1 MNETEKQ
8 ELEPATS
15 DAVEA
20 ASATAE
26 EQVEPNTH
34 EESAAGTAREQD
46 HPDSSSASS
55 GLPLVIALIALVVA
69 LAGVGLG
76 YMKWVELTGA
86 LQQERQAVVQL
97 RGQQQET
104 KGRLDESGKTM
115 AAQQAA
121 FAAQDDMLKQERSR
135 LQQQSAEMQASL
147 EKVFQRVARSSTEW
161 VVAEAEYLMRIAN
174 HRLQLEGDAATAQ
187 VALETADG
195 RLRDS
200 GDPAWTGVRERLARE
215 ITQLQSVKVLDLAG
229 HASRLSGLISE
240 VEKLELPHTGPI
252 VSARSEP
259 DEKKTGEFSVDR
271 VLHDGWEGF
280 KSLMVIR
287 QNDQPLTAMLGP
299 EQRFF
304 LYQNLRLQLEAAR
317 LALLRQDQALYDSS
331 LERATSWV
339 AEFFDREHPSTRAM
353 QEGIGGLNGVQVQPA
368 LPDISGSLRLLLE
381 QRRSIGT
388 GQKAGS

>member
-8 ELEPATS
+8 EFEPATP
-15 DAVEA
+15 DAAEDV
-20 ASATAE
+20 SATTGDQAGPVE
-26 EQVEPNTH
+26 EVGMVRDAGKTD
-34 EESAAGTAREQD
+34 SA
-46 HPDSSSASS
+46 SASS
-55 GLPLVIALIALVVA
+55 SVPLVIALVA
-69 LAGVGLG
+69 LILALGGVGLG
-76 YMKWVELTGA
+76 YMKWVELNGA
-86 LQQERQAVVQL
+86 LQQERQEIVTL
-97 RGQQQET
+97 RESQRET

-121 FAAQDDMLKQERSR
+121 FAAQDDMLQQERLR
-135 LQQQSAEMQASL
+135 LRQQSAEMQASL

-187 VALETADG
+187 VALETADA

-200 GDPAWTGVRERLARE
+200 GDPAWTGVREGLARE
-215 ITQLQSVKVLDLAG
+215 ITQLRSVKVLDLAG
-229 HASRLSGLISE
+229 HASRLSGLISQ
-240 VEKLELPHTGPI
+240 VEKLELPQSGPV

-259 DEKKTGEFSVDR
+259 EEEKSGEFSVDR

-287 QNDQPLTAMLGP
+287 QNDRPLTAMLGP

-317 LALLRQDQALYDSS
+317 LALLRRDQALYNSS

-339 AEFFDREHPSTRAM
+339 AEFFDQEQATTRAM
-353 QEGIGGLNGVQVQPA
+353 QDGIGSLKGVQVQPA
-368 LPDISGSLRLLLE
+368 LPDISGSLRMLLE
-381 QRRSIGT
+381 QRRNIST